1 MKARQP
7 VRRSTRQTLPS
18 DNRPG
23 SPWLWHGL
31 AVVLVVCLVAVA
43 YANSLHGEF
52 HLDDQNITAD
62 AALQMRDLSVDSLAK
77 AAWHRR
83 PVASLTFALNHY
95 WGEHAVFGYHL
106 VNVAIHAATALALY
120 AFLLLLFR
128 LPRVPKAVVDLR
140 APLALGAALLWA
152 AHPVQTQAVTYIV
165 QRMTSL
171 AALFYL
177 LALIGYLK
185 GRATGGRGRILW
197 WIGALGCGALALG
210 SKEMAAT
217 LPFALLLIEWCLFDV
232 DRRTAR
238 RALTAVGLLLIPIA
252 VVAVFVVRDSTG
264 ASFWAQL
271 TLHRSTIQLFTFTEH
286 WLTEG
291 RVIVH
296 YLTLLVWPHPSR
308 LTFDYAFPISRGL
321 FDPPTT
327 ALSWLVI
334 LGAIAGGIFLRRRA
348 PLAAFGLLWFFLQL
362 AIESSVI
369 PLDLV
374 FEHRLYLPS
383 MGMAVLATLAGLW
396 MWNRWRADPRRYVPV
411 VAAAVIVVLWTTWT
425 IQRNRVWATELS
437 LWTDTVAKAPS
448 NPRAMSSLAVAYR
461 DLGQLD
467 RALTLL
473 QEATRANPGFHHGF
487 GQLGVALLDRGD
499 LEPALEAFLRA
510 HALDPKDAQDTY
522 HLGVVYQKL
531 GRPRDAER
539 AYQETIRLKPEDAE
553 AHNNLGAVY
562 QETGRWDDALTE
574 YQTAVRLDPD
584 LPQAHYGM
592 ARVLAHHGREEDAIR
607 AYQATIQ
614 HNPQHVDAH
623 VALAG
628 LYLTRG
634 DKSQAAD
641 TFKAALRL
649 APDVP
654 EGHYQLARLL
664 DDLDR
669 PADAVPHYRRF
680 LDLATPAQAAARA
693 WVEARIRV
701 LDPPRSR

>member
-1 MKARQP
+1 MA
-7 VRRSTRQTLPS
+7 T
-18 DNRPG
+18 
-23 SPWLWHGL
+23 
-31 AVVLVVCLVAVA
+31 VLVVALVAVA

-62 AALQMRDLSVDSLAK
+62 STLQMRDLNAESLAQ
-77 AAWHRR
+77 AVWHRR
-83 PVASLTFALNHY
+83 PVASLTFALNYY
-95 WGEHAVFGYHL
+95 WGGHNVFGYHV
-106 VNVAIHAATALALY
+106 VNAVIHAATALALY

-128 LPRVPKAVVDLR
+128 LPRVPEPVAQLR
-140 APLALGAALLWA
+140 APLAMGATLLWA

-177 LALIGYLK
+177 LALIAYLK
-185 GRATGGRGRILW
+185 GRQTGGRGRIVW
-197 WIGALGCGALALG
+197 WLGALGCGALALG

-217 LPFALLLIEWCLFDV
+217 LPFALLVIEWSLFDI

-238 RALTAVGLLLIPIA
+238 RAIAVTALLLIPI
-252 VVAVFVVRDSTG
+252 VVAAVFVVRDATG

-271 TLHRSTIQLFTFTEH
+271 TAHRSTIQLFTFTEH
-286 WLTEG
+286 LLTEG

-296 YLTLLVWPHPSR
+296 YLTLLAWPHPSR

-327 ALSWLVI
+327 ALSWLVV
-334 LGAIAGGIFLRRRA
+334 LGAIAGGFALRRRA
-348 PLAAFGLLWFFLQL
+348 PLAAFALLWFFLHL

-383 MGMAVLATLAGLW
+383 MGIALLAALAGAW
-396 MWNRWRADPRRYVPV
+396 MGRRWAGSPWRFAPV
-411 VAAAVIVVLWTTWT
+411 VAAAVVVMVWTSWT

-461 DLGQLD
+461 DLGELD
-467 RALTLL
+467 RAVALL

-499 LEPALEAFLRA
+499 LEPALDAFQRA
-510 HALDPKDAQDTY
+510 HALDPNDAQDTY

-531 GRPRDAER
+531 GRPDDAER
-539 AYQETIRLKPEDAE
+539 AYRDTIRLKPEDAE

-562 QETGRWDDALTE
+562 QETGRWDDALVE
-574 YQTAVRLDPD
+574 YQAAARLDPD

-592 ARVLAHHGREEDAIR
+592 ARVFAHQGREDEAIR
-607 AYQATIQ
+607 AYQATIRR
-614 HNPQHVDAH
+614 NPKHVDAH

-628 LYLTRG
+628 LYLTG
-634 DKSQAAD
+634 GEKTAAVE
-641 TFKAALRL
+641 TFEAALRL

-654 EGHYQLARLL
+654 EGQYQVARLL

-669 PADAVPHYRRF
+669 KAEALPHYRRF
-680 LDLATPAQAAARA
+680 LELATPAHAKARA
-693 WVEARIRV
+693 WAEARVRV
-701 LDPPRSR
+701 LDPATPR

>member
-1 MKARQP
+1 
-7 VRRSTRQTLPS
+7 
-18 DNRPG
+18 
-23 SPWLWHGL
+23 
-31 AVVLVVCLVAVA
+31 LVAIA
-43 YANSLHGEF
+43 YANSLDGEF

-62 AALQMRDLSVDSLAK
+62 AALQMREFSVDSLFN

-83 PVASLTFALNHY
+83 PVASVTFALNYY
-95 WGEHAVFGYHL
+95 WGEHRVFGYHL
-106 VNVAIHAATALALY
+106 VNLAIHAATALALY
-120 AFLLLLFR
+120 GFLLMLFR
-128 LPRVPKAVVDLR
+128 LPRAPRPVTALR

-177 LALIGYLK
+177 LALIAYLK
-185 GRATGGRGRILW
+185 GRESAGRSRIFW
-197 WIGALGCGALALG
+197 WLAALACGALALG

-217 LPFALLLIEWCLFDV
+217 LPFALLLLEWCLFEV

-238 RALTAVGLLLIPIA
+238 RAVIAVAVLLIPIV
-252 VVAVFVVRDSTG
+252 VVAIFVVRDSTG
-264 ASFWAQL
+264 SSFWGQL
-271 TLHRSTIQLFTFTEH
+271 TVHRSTIQLFTFTEH
-286 WLTEG
+286 LLTEG

-296 YLTLLVWPHPSR
+296 YVTLLAWPHPSR

-327 ALSWLVI
+327 ALSWLLI
-334 LGAIAGGIFLRRRA
+334 LGAIAGGFALRRRA
-348 PLAAFGLLWFFLQL
+348 PLAAFAILWFFLQL

-383 MGMAVLATLAGLW
+383 MGVALLAALAGAW
-396 MWNRWRADPRRYVPV
+396 MWQRWTRSPWRFTPV
-411 VAAAVIVVLWTTWT
+411 VAAAMVVIVWTGWT

-461 DLGQLD
+461 DLGELD
-467 RALTLL
+467 RAVSLL
-473 QEATRANPGFHHGF
+473 QQATRDNPGFHHGF

-499 LEPALEAFLRA
+499 LEPALEAFQRA

-522 HLGVVYQKL
+522 HLGVTYQKL
-531 GRPRDAER
+531 GRLQDAEQ
-539 AYQETIRLKPEDAE
+539 AYKDTIRLKPEDAE

-562 QETGRWDDALTE
+562 QETGRWDDALVE

-592 ARVLAHHGREEDAIR
+592 ARVFEHQGNAADAIR

-614 HNPQHVDAH
+614 HNPKHVDAH
-623 VALAG
+623 IALAG
-628 LYLTRG
+628 LYLKQG
-634 DKSQAAD
+634 DKAAAVT
-641 TFKAALRL
+641 TFEAALQL

-654 EGHYQLARLL
+654 EGHYQVARLL
-664 DDLDR
+664 DELDR
-669 PADAVPHYRRF
+669 KDEALPHYRRF
-680 LDLATPAQAAARA
+680 LELAPPAQANARA
-693 WVEARIRV
+693 WVAARV
-701 LDPPRSR
+701 KTLDATPR